1 MKNFALIG
9 AAGYIAPRHLRA
21 IKDTGNRLVAA
32 YDKFDSV
39 GIMDSFFPEA
49 SFFTEM
55 ELFDRHCSKLKRTD
69 KQVDMVSICTPNYL
83 HDAHI
88 RYGLRLGS
96 DVICEKPL
104 VLNPWNIDALAEVE
118 KETGHKVNNILQ
130 LRLHESIKALKKR
143 IDEGPKDKVYDVD
156 LTYITSRGNWYYT
169 SWKGDIRK
177 SGGVATNIGV
187 HFYDMLTWIFGP
199 VKENIVHV
207 KSHDR
212 VAGFLGLEKARVR
225 YFLSIN
231 GDNLPENAVQE
242 QVRALTERL
251 CGEESEVCAFFR
263 GSRRL
268 VLLLRGETEE
278 AVRETAYEFCQ
289 NLRHELCQ
297 VLGWNALCAIGAP
310 VSRVSALPESYRTA
324 KDTLLQAS
332 ACADDGVF
340 GSTDFAGVQHEF
352 DFSAGGSLAD
362 KLRHAAPEDVPRIVD
377 GYFGDSAAQDVQSV
391 LYRYYLL
398 MNLLVTASQLADEV
412 QAGSIPPLEDPQ
424 AVLGQ
429 AATLEGTKACAAE
442 VLGRMT
448 RLCYRHQNVRYSAE
462 ISRAKEFIR
471 ENYVDSG
478 ISLHMVAAEVGFS
491 PNHFSTV
498 FSQETGQTFVEYL
511 TAVRIEA
518 AKHLLTEGN
527 SRMSD
532 IAFDVGYQDS
542 HYFSYLFKKHV
553 GVSPREYR
561 SRSEEG

>member
-21 IKDTGNRLVAA
+21 IKDTDNRLVAA

-212 VAGFLGLEKARVR
+212 VQGEKRTYR
-225 YFLSIN
+225 SIQI
-231 GDNLPENAVQE
+231 E
-242 QVRALTERL
+242 
-251 CGEESEVCAFFR
+251 GEEFEFSQGF
-263 GSRRL
+263 
-268 VLLLRGETEE
+268 TELH
-278 AVRETAYEFCQ
+278 T
-289 NLRHELCQ
+289 
-297 VLGWNALCAIGAP
+297 
-310 VSRVSALPESYRTA
+310 ESYRHI
-324 KDTLLQAS
+324 LS
-332 ACADDGVF
+332 GEGF
-340 GSTDFAGVQHEF
+340 G
-352 DFSAGGSLAD
+352 L
-362 KLRHAAPEDVPRIVD
+362 
-377 GYFGDSAAQDVQSV
+377 
-391 LYRYYLL
+391 
-398 MNLLVTASQLADEV
+398 DEV
-412 QAGSIPPLEDPQ
+412 RNCINI
-424 AVLGQ
+424 VH
-429 AATLEGTKACAAE
+429 TIRNAE
-442 VLGRMT
+442 P
-448 RLCYRHQNVRYSAE
+448 
-462 ISRAKEFIR
+462 
-471 ENYVDSG
+471 
-478 ISLHMVAAEVGFS
+478 ISLKGDYH
-491 PNHFSTV
+491 P
-498 FSQETGQTFVEYL
+498 L
-511 TAVRIEA
+511 
-518 AKHLLTEGN
+518 AKFPL
-527 SRMSD
+527 
-532 IAFDVGYQDS
+532 V
-542 HYFSYLFKKHV
+542 KHPF
-553 GVSPREYR
+553 GWDR
-561 SRSEEG
+561 